1 MLGDAH
7 LGRTGKNQAF
17 ITFEQSWKKS
27 EYLNFLHKIVLE
39 EGIESEEPR
48 TYTRTDK
55 RYNTINKSLYFR
67 TSSLEELKLFAETF
81 LNSEGTKMI
90 PSNISELLTLRSL
103 AFWIMDDGQQVKK
116 GGLTL
121 CTDSFN
127 SEEISFLRKALE
139 TNFNLITSIHK
150 KRGQNDMIYERIYI
164 NKSSLEE
171 IKPSLKEHMHY
182 SMLYKINETA

>member
-1 MLGDAH
+1 M
-7 LGRTGKNQAF
+7 
-17 ITFEQSWKKS
+17 
-27 EYLNFLHKIVLE
+27 
-39 EGIESEEPR
+39 ESEEPR

-55 RYNTINKSLYFR
+55 RYNIIKKSLYFR
-67 TSSLEELKLFAETF
+67 TSSLEELKPFAETF

-127 SEEISFLRKALE
+127 SEEISLLRKALE
-139 TNFNLITSIHK
+139 TNFNLITSIHTK
-150 KRGQNDMIYERIYI
+150 KGKKDMIYERIYI
-164 NKSSLEE
+164 NKYTLEE
-171 IKPSLKEHMHY
+171 IKPSLKEHMHN
-182 SMLYKINETA
+182 SMLYKKNDKA